1 MAKNWIE
8 KGYTSSGY
16 LIENTVTHERREFAT
31 YDEAFEFMASCKLED
46 LDEYDKLQESVEL
59 ARSVGVPEDKILH
72 NLEEI
77 DKFFQGGE
85 GV

>member
-16 LIENTVTHERREFAT
+16 LIENTVTHEKREFAT
-31 YDEAFEFMASCKLED
+31 YDEAWMFMHTCKLED
-46 LDEYDKLQESVEL
+46 LDEYALQESVEL

-77 DKFFQGGE
+77 DRFFLGDE